1 VTHAADSATGTGGG
15 RREPPR
21 AAARGD
27 RLIVDRPSPAKDK
40 PNYAT
45 LGAAFALLLGIGWA
59 LPRAACG
66 NRGGEQAPEEGAGAA
81 GSASVVEPSPSGE
94 PSGSPSASTSGA
106 PSGSAPTAPET
117 PDVATVT
124 VGKST
129 LAHCQDPPAAE
140 LKPSKCGDHAF
151 DGTAVAKLQQL
162 STCPAAAGVT
172 GKLSIGVDVNFKA
185 ATLKITAAKS
195 SVVQRGG
202 RRDDK
207 AIEPLLACVRASLKD
222 LPSAAA
228 DNGATRDHARYVVYY
243 PVTIT
248 APTGAAGTPAPSSSV
263 AGEKATTGTAT
274 VQVDTAIV
282 RDAPHMTGAPI
293 GRLSRGTKVTTVG
306 LVGHWYHVKFGD
318 NDAQDGWV
326 FRTNIGK

>member
-1 VTHAADSATGTGGG
+1 M
-15 RREPPR
+15 
-21 AAARGD
+21 
-27 RLIVDRPSPAKDK
+27 VDRPSPGRDR

-45 LGAAFALLLGIGWA
+45 LGAVGALLLGLGWV

-66 NRGGEQAPEEGAGAA
+66 NRGPEQPADEGAGASP
-81 GSASVVEPSPSGE
+81 SASVAEPAPSGE
-94 PSGSPSASTSGA
+94 PSTSTTPSASN
-106 PSGSAPTAPET
+106 SGSAPPEAAE
-117 PDVATVT
+117 VAAIT

-151 DGTAVAKLQQL
+151 DGTVVAKLQQL

-172 GKLSIGVDVNFKA
+172 GKLSIGVDVNFKG

-207 AIEPLLACVRASLKD
+207 AIEPILACLRASLKE
-222 LPSAAA
+222 LPAATA

-248 APTGAAGTPAPSSSV
+248 APAGGAGAPAPSPSV
-263 AGEKATTGTAT
+263 SGEKAATGSAT

-282 RDAPHMTGAPI
+282 RDAPHMTGQPI
-293 GRLSRGTKVTTVG
+293 GRLSRGTKVTTIG
-306 LVGHWYHVKFGD
+306 LVGHWYHVKFGE

>member
-1 VTHAADSATGTGGG
+1 MTSAPARGANPEPAPPPGAGT
-15 RREPPR
+15 P
-21 AAARGD
+21 ASRGD
-27 RLIVDRPSPAKDK
+27 RTVVVQRPSLARDK
-40 PNYAT
+40 PNFAT
-45 LGAAFALLLGIGWA
+45 LGLVGALLLGLGWA

-66 NRGGEQAPEEGAGAA
+66 SRGAENATEEGLAGGAA
-81 GSASVVEPSPSGE
+81 SASAEPAPSVEPSASIAPST
-94 PSGSPSASTSGA
+94 SASAASG
-106 PSGSAPTAPET
+106 PET
-117 PDVATVT
+117 PDVAAVA

-151 DGTAVAKLQQL
+151 DGTVVAKLQAL
-162 STCPAAAGVT
+162 SSCPAAAGVT
-172 GKLSIGVDVNFKA
+172 GKLSIGVDVNFKSA
-185 ATLKITAAKS
+185 ALKITAAKS

-207 AIEPLLACVRASLKD
+207 AIEPILACVRASLKE
-222 LPSAAA
+222 LASAAA
-228 DNGATRDHARYVVYY
+228 DSGATRDHARYVVYY

-248 APTGAAGTPAPSSSV
+248 APAAGTTAPAPSSS
-263 AGEKATTGTAT
+263 APGEKPATGSAT

-282 RDAPHMTGAPI
+282 RDAPHMTGQPI
-293 GRLSRGTKVTTVG
+293 GRLSRGTKVTTIG
-306 LVGHWYHVKFGD
+306 TAGHWFHVRFGE

>member
-1 VTHAADSATGTGGG
+1 V
-15 RREPPR
+15 
-21 AAARGD
+21 
-27 RLIVDRPSPAKDK
+27 VQRPSPGSDR
-40 PNYAT
+40 PNFVT
-45 LGAAFALLLGIGWA
+45 LGVVGALLLGLGWA

-66 NRGGEQAPEEGAGAA
+66 SRGAESATDEGLAGAA
-81 GSASVVEPSPSGE
+81 NASAEPPPSAE
-94 PSGSPSASTSGA
+94 PSASGGPSA
-106 PSGSAPTAPET
+106 PSVSATTPNSPES
-117 PDVATVT
+117 PDVAAVA

-129 LAHCQDPPAAE
+129 LAHCQDPPTAE

-151 DGTAVAKLQQL
+151 DGAVVAKLQAL

-172 GKLSIGVDVNFKA
+172 GKLSIGVDVNFKTSA
-185 ATLKITAAKS
+185 LKVTAAKS

-207 AIEPLLACVRASLKD
+207 AIEPILACLRASLKE
-222 LPSAAA
+222 LPSAPA
-228 DNGATRDHARYVVYY
+228 DSGATREHARYVVYY

-248 APTGAAGTPAPSSSV
+248 APAAGTSAPAPSSS
-263 AGEKATTGTAT
+263 APGEKATTGSAT

-282 RDAPHMTGAPI
+282 RDAPHMTGQPI
-293 GRLSRGTKVTTVG
+293 GRLSRGTKVTTIG
-306 LVGHWYHVKFGD
+306 TAGHWYHVRFGE